1 MSDAM
6 LVRGRW
12 ILTGGGEHDPVLHD
26 AAIRI
31 DDGMIAEV
39 GDWETLRARHP
50 DAMILGSGRFAI
62 MPGMVNAHHHSNGVS
77 AIQQGI
83 RDSLLES
90 WLISLLLERRLTP
103 RLATLLSAARLL
115 RTGVTSVV
123 DVHSDRGTAQAY
135 AANAREALAA
145 YDSAGIRVAFAAGL
159 MTQCFLV
166 SGAGEDEKFLAGLPD
181 EDLRRFAARRL
192 PPPDNLDEDDY
203 FGIIDELWRG
213 HRGHDRIDVWYAPPG
228 PQWVSDAFMQ
238 RIAEEAEARD
248 TGVQTHVSE
257 SLYEMLH
264 GPRYYGKPTIRHLFD
279 LGVLGPRFSIAHG
292 VWLTELEIELMADT
306 GAAVSHNPSSN
317 LRLRAGIAPL
327 NAMLASGVTVGL
339 GMDGTTINDDE
350 DYFDE
355 MRLAMRLH
363 RTPRF
368 DGPAPEPA
376 RVLEMATA
384 GGARLMRK
392 EGVLGA
398 IAPGRAA
405 DLVLVDLDRVTWP
418 WVAPEADPRE
428 LLLMRTGAG
437 DVDTVLIGGEV
448 VLENRRPTRFD
459 IDEAG
464 REAAAMLASQASMS
478 TDAPMVDRLRRHV
491 EAHYR
496 SWEVPDLVPWTV
508 YNARGW
514 SPSRPGTTAAHVD
527 RPDARHPRVA
537 TW

>member
-6 LVRGRW
+6 LIRGRW
-12 ILTGGGEHDPVLHD
+12 VVTGATRDDGVLSN

-31 DDGMIAEV
+31 EDGAIAEV
-39 GDWETLRARHP
+39 GDWETLRGRHP
-50 DAMILGSGRFAI
+50 DAALLGSDRVAI

-83 RDSLLES
+83 RDLLLES
-90 WLISLLLERRLTP
+90 WLLSLSLGRRLPP

-135 AANAREALAA
+135 AANVGEALAA
-145 YDSAGIRVAFAAGL
+145 YDAAGIRVAFAAGL

-181 EDLRRFAARRL
+181 DELRRFAARRL

-203 FGIIDELWRG
+203 FAIIDDLWRRY
-213 HRGHDRIDVWYAPPG
+213 RGHDRIDVWYAPPG
-228 PQWVSDAFMQ
+228 PQWVSDSFMQ
-238 RIAEEAEARD
+238 RITEQAQIRD

-257 SLYEMLH
+257 SFYEMLH
-264 GPRYYGKPTIRHLFD
+264 GPLYYGKPTIRHLFD

-292 VWLTELEIELMADT
+292 VWLTEPEIELMAET

-327 NAMLASGVTVGL
+327 NGMLAAGVTVGL

-376 RVLEMATA
+376 QVLEMATT

-392 EGVLGA
+392 EDTLGA
-398 IAPGRAA
+398 IAPGRVA
-405 DLVLVDLDRVTWP
+405 DLVLVGLDRVTWP
-418 WVAPEADPRE
+418 WIAPEADPRE
-428 LLLMRTGAG
+428 LLLMRAGAG
-437 DVDTVLIGGEV
+437 DVDTVLVGGEV
-448 VLENRRPTRFD
+448 VLRDGRPTRFD
-459 IDEAG
+459 LDEVG
-464 REAAAMLASQASMS
+464 REAAAMLGGQAFRSA
-478 TDAPMVDRLRRHV
+478 DAAMVERLRRHV
-491 EAHYR
+491 EAHYQA
-496 SWEVPDLVPWTV
+496 WEVPDLVPWTV
-508 YNARGW
+508 YNA
-514 SPSRPGTTAAHVD
+514 HV
-527 RPDARHPRVA
+527 
-537 TW
+537 

>member
-1 MSDAM
+1 MSDTT

-12 ILTGGGEHDPVLHD
+12 VVTGGGQDAAVLSS

-31 DDGMIAEV
+31 EAGTIAEV
-39 GDWETLRARHP
+39 GDWESLRRRHP
-50 DAMILGSGRFAI
+50 DAAVLGSRRVVI

-83 RDSLLES
+83 RDRLLES
-90 WLISLLLERRLTP
+90 WLLSLSLGRRLP
-103 RLATLLSAARLL
+103 ARLATLLSAARLL

-123 DVHSDRGTAQAY
+123 DVHSDRGTPEAY
-135 AANAREALAA
+135 AANAGEALAA
-145 YDSAGIRVAFAAGL
+145 YEDAGIRVAFAAGL

-192 PPPDNLDEDDY
+192 PPPDSLGEDDY
-203 FGIIDELWRG
+203 FGIIDDLWR
-213 HRGHDRIDVWYAPPG
+213 RYRDHDRIDVWYAPPG

-238 RIAEEAEARD
+238 RTAEQATARN

-257 SLYEMLH
+257 SFYEMLH
-264 GPRYYGKPTIRHLFD
+264 GPRDYGKPTVRHLFD
-279 LGVLGPRFSIAHG
+279 LGVLGPRFSLAHG
-292 VWLTELEIELMADT
+292 VWLTQPEIELLAET

-327 NAMLASGVTVGL
+327 NAMLAAGVTVGL

-376 RVLEMATA
+376 QVLRMATA
-384 GGARLMRK
+384 GGARLMRN
-392 EGVLGA
+392 EDAIGA

-405 DLVLVDLDRVTWP
+405 DLVLVDLDRIVWP
-418 WVAPEADPRE
+418 WIAPEIDPRE
-428 LLLMRTGAG
+428 LLLMRAGAG

-448 VLENRRPTRFD
+448 VLRDGRPTRFD
-459 IDEAG
+459 LDDIA
-464 REAAAMLASQASMS
+464 REAAAVLGRQALRSA
-478 TDAPMVDRLRRHV
+478 DAAMVEQLRGHV
-491 EAHYR
+491 EAYYR
-496 SWEVPDLVPWTV
+496 AWAVPDLAPWTV
-508 YNARGW
+508 YNTR
-514 SPSRPGTTAAHVD
+514 R
-527 RPDARHPRVA
+527 
-537 TW
+537 

>member
-1 MSDAM
+1 MSDTM

-12 ILTGGGEHDPVLHD
+12 IVTGGGEGDPVLSD
-26 AAIRI
+26 SAVRI
-31 DDGMIAEV
+31 EDGAIAEV
-39 GDWETLRARHP
+39 GDWEMLRGRHP
-50 DAMILGSGRFAI
+50 DAAVLGSDRVAV
-62 MPGMVNAHHHSNGVS
+62 MSGMVNAHHHSNGVS

-83 RDSLLES
+83 QDRLLES
-90 WLISLLLERRLTP
+90 WLISLSLGRRLTP

-166 SGAGEDEKFLAGLPD
+166 SGAGEDAKFLAGLPD
-181 EDLRRFAARRL
+181 EDLRRFASRRL

-203 FGIIDELWRG
+203 FGIIDDLWKDHSG
-213 HRGHDRIDVWYAPPG
+213 HQRIDVWYAPPG
-228 PQWVSDAFMQ
+228 PQWVSDTFMQ
-238 RIAEEAEARD
+238 RIAEQAEARD
-248 TGVQTHVSE
+248 TGMQTHVCE

-264 GPRYYGKPTIRHLFD
+264 GPLYYGKPTIRHLFD

-292 VWLTELEIELMADT
+292 VWLTEPEIELMAET

-327 NAMLASGVTVGL
+327 NAMLANGVTVGL

-376 RVLEMATA
+376 RVLEMATI

-392 EGVLGA
+392 EDTLGA
-398 IAPGRAA
+398 IVPGRAA
-405 DLVLVDLDRVTWP
+405 DLVLVDLDRVAWP
-418 WVAPEADPRE
+418 WIAPEADPRE
-428 LLLMRTGAG
+428 LLLMRAGAG
-437 DVDTVLIGGEV
+437 DVDTVLVGGEV
-448 VLENRRPTRFD
+448 VLRDGRPTRFD
-459 IDEAG
+459 LDEVAA
-464 REAAAMLASQASMS
+464 EAAAMLAGQPFRSE
-478 TDAPMVDRLRRHV
+478 DARMVERLRGHV
-491 EAHYR
+491 EAYYR
-496 SWEVPDLVPWTV
+496 EWEVPDLAPWTV
-508 YNARGW
+508 YNARG
-514 SPSRPGTTAAHVD
+514 
-527 RPDARHPRVA
+527 
-537 TW
+537 

>member
-1 MSDAM
+1 MSNAM

-12 ILTGGGEHDPVLHD
+12 IVTGGEEADSVLSD
-26 AAIRI
+26 AAVRI
-31 DDGMIAEV
+31 EGGTIAEV

-50 DAMILGSGRFAI
+50 NARIVGSERVAI

-83 RDSLLES
+83 QDRLLES
-90 WLISLLLERRLTP
+90 WLISLSLGRRLTP

-123 DVHSDRGTAQAY
+123 DVHSDRGTAAAY
-135 AANAREALAA
+135 AANAGEALSA
-145 YDSAGIRVAFAAGL
+145 YEDAGIRVAFAAGL

-166 SGAGEDEKFLAGLPD
+166 SGAGEDEGFLAGLPD
-181 EDLRRFAARRL
+181 GELRRVAARRL
-192 PPPDNLDEDDY
+192 PPPDNLGEDDY
-203 FGIIDELWRG
+203 LGIVDDLWRRY
-213 HRGHDRIDVWYAPPG
+213 RGHDRIDVWYAPPG
-228 PQWVSDAFMQ
+228 PQWVSDTLMQ
-238 RIAEEAEARD
+238 RIAEQAEARD

-264 GPRYYGKPTIRHLFD
+264 GPRYYGKPTVRHLFD

-292 VWLTELEIELMADT
+292 VWLTQPEVELMAET

-327 NAMLASGVTVGL
+327 NAMLAGGVTVGL

-368 DGPAPEPA
+368 DGPAPESSQ
-376 RVLEMATA
+376 VLQMATS

-392 EGVLGA
+392 EDTIGA

-405 DLVLVDLDRVTWP
+405 DLALVNLDRVAWP

-428 LLLMRTGAG
+428 LLLMRAGAG
-437 DVDTVLIGGEV
+437 DVDSVLVGGEV
-448 VLENRRPTRFD
+448 VLRDGRPTRFD
-459 IDEAG
+459 IEEVG
-464 REAAAMLASQASMS
+464 REAAVMLDAQASR
-478 TDAPMVDRLRRHV
+478 TADAPMIDRLRRHV
-491 EAHYR
+491 ETYYQA
-496 SWEVPDLVPWTV
+496 WEVPDLAPWTV
-508 YNARGW
+508 YNARG
-514 SPSRPGTTAAHVD
+514 
-527 RPDARHPRVA
+527 
-537 TW
+537 

>member
-1 MSDAM
+1 MSDAT

-12 ILTGGGEHDPVLHD
+12 VVTGSGQGDPVLSD
-26 AAIRI
+26 AAVRVV
-31 DDGMIAEV
+31 DGRIAEI
-39 GDWETLRARHP
+39 GDWETLRGRHP
-50 DAMILGSGRFAI
+50 DAAPLGSDRVAI

-83 RDSLLES
+83 QDRLLES
-90 WLISLLLERRLTP
+90 WLLSLSLGRRLSP

-123 DVHSDRGTAQAY
+123 DVHSDRGTAEAY
-135 AANAREALAA
+135 AANAGEALAA
-145 YDSAGIRVAFAAGL
+145 YDDAGIRVAFAAGL

-181 EDLRRFAARRL
+181 DDLRRFAARRL
-192 PPPDNLDEDDY
+192 PPPGNLDEDDY
-203 FGIIDELWRG
+203 FGIIDDLWR
-213 HRGHDRIDVWYAPPG
+213 RYRAHDRIDVWYAPPG

-238 RIAEEAEARD
+238 RTSEQAEARD
-248 TGVQTHVSE
+248 AGVQTHVSE
-257 SLYEMLH
+257 SFYEMLH
-264 GPRYYGKPTIRHLFD
+264 GPRHYGTPTVRHLFD

-292 VWLTELEIELMADT
+292 VWLTAPEIELMAQT

-327 NAMLASGVTVGL
+327 NAMLANGVTVGL

-368 DGPAPEPA
+368 DGPAPEPL

-384 GGARLMRK
+384 DGARLMHK
-392 EGVLGA
+392 EDTIGA

-405 DLVLVDLDRVTWP
+405 DLVLVSLDRVTWP
-418 WVAPEADPRE
+418 WVAPESDPRE
-428 LLLMRTGAG
+428 LLLMRAGAG
-437 DVDTVLIGGEV
+437 DVDTVLVGGEV
-448 VLENRRPTRFD
+448 VLRAGRPTRFD
-459 IDEAG
+459 LDEVG
-464 REAAAMLASQASMS
+464 REAAEMLGRQTFRTA
-478 TDAPMVDRLRRHV
+478 DARLVERLRGHV
-491 EAHYR
+491 EAHYLG
-496 SWEVPDLVPWTV
+496 WETPDLSPWTV
-508 YNARGW
+508 YNTRG
-514 SPSRPGTTAAHVD
+514 
-527 RPDARHPRVA
+527 
-537 TW
+537 

>member
-1 MSDAM
+1 MSDTM

-12 ILTGGGEHDPVLHD
+12 IVTGGGEGDPVLSD
-26 AAIRI
+26 SAVRI
-31 DDGMIAEV
+31 EDGAIAEV
-39 GDWETLRARHP
+39 GDWETLRGRHP
-50 DAMILGSGRFAI
+50 DAAVLGSDRVAI

-83 RDSLLES
+83 QDRLLES
-90 WLISLLLERRLTP
+90 WLISLSLGRRLTP
-103 RLATLLSAARLL
+103 RLATMLSAARLL

-181 EDLRRFAARRL
+181 EDLRRFASRRL

-203 FGIIDELWRG
+203 FGIIDDLWKDHSG
-213 HRGHDRIDVWYAPPG
+213 HQRIDVWYAPPG
-228 PQWVSDAFMQ
+228 PQWVSDTFMQ
-238 RIAEEAEARD
+238 RIAEQAEARD

-264 GPRYYGKPTIRHLFD
+264 GPLYYGKPTVRHLFD

-292 VWLTELEIELMADT
+292 VWLTEPEIELMAET

-327 NAMLASGVTVGL
+327 NAMLANGVTVGL
-339 GMDGTTINDDE
+339 GMDGTTINDDD

-376 RVLEMATA
+376 QVLEMATT

-392 EGVLGA
+392 EGTLGA

-405 DLVLVDLDRVTWP
+405 DLVLVGLDRVAWP
-418 WVAPEADPRE
+418 WIAPEADPRE
-428 LLLMRTGAG
+428 LLLMRADAG
-437 DVDTVLIGGEV
+437 DVDTVMVGGEV
-448 VLENRRPTRFD
+448 VLRDGRPTRFD
-459 IDEAG
+459 LDEVTA
-464 REAAAMLASQASMS
+464 EAAAMLAGQPFRS
-478 TDAPMVDRLRRHV
+478 TDARMVERLRGHV
-491 EAHYR
+491 EAYYR
-496 SWEVPDLVPWTV
+496 EWEVPDLAPWTV
-508 YNARGW
+508 YNARG
-514 SPSRPGTTAAHVD
+514 
-527 RPDARHPRVA
+527 
-537 TW
+537 